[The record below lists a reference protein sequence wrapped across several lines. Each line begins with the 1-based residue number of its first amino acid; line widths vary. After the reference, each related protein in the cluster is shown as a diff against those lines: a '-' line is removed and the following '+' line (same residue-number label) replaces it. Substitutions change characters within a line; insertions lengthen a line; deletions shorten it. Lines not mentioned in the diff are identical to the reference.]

1 MFVCRFLQSL
11 LLSTLLTSF
20 CYAQLNKE
28 TTSDTLPDKLQNIFT
43 YPTITKYRN
52 KFSIEKRILRTSEIG
67 DILAKGDTSAFRL
80 YQKGRTNQKTG
91 VVLVISGG
99 GLLVVSSIV
108 ALGQALTSITAYNS
122 ENNESTAAIVLLVAG
137 SGSVIAGIV
146 TAILGGED
154 KNKAVNQYNLSIKSK
169 RRPLGFYVKPGVT
182 GISLGLRF

>member
-1 MFVCRFLQSL
+1 MLFLLAL
-11 LLSTLLTSF
+11 LAGS
-20 CYAQLNKE
+20 CHAQLINEEKA
-28 TTSDTLPDKLQNIFT
+28 SDTLPDKHQNIFT

-52 KFSIEKRILRTSEIG
+52 KFSIEKRILRTSEIV

-91 VVLVISGG
+91 VILVISGG
-99 GLLVVSSIV
+99 ALMVIGSIV
-108 ALGQALTSITAYNS
+108 ALGQTISRISAYNS
-122 ENNESTAAIVLLVAG
+122 ENNEDTAAIVLLVAG

-154 KNKAVNQYNLSIKSK
+154 KKKAVSQYNLNIKSK
-169 RRPLGFYVKPGVT
+169 KQPVGFYVKPGVT